1 MKKLSELYL
10 ESFDSNPGNSLD
22 CLGVSNHYTPINNI
36 LIAIRNLICCR
47 LGVIAEPGEDGVSIK
62 LHSSRFIDEE
72 SINSVLFD
80 RIDRFT
86 SLDSYIR
93 MQGLTKRT
101 IVDLGAYKVV
111 YYSPEDIKQAE
122 NPEAMAQ
129 VTDVDIEPTA
139 ECLKTIKT
147 ILEEQ
152 QSEDTNEDTSEDTI
166 NWNDI
171 LGNED
176 KNVAAA
182 LFYDKIKNKIDLPE
196 NYYVKAT
203 KDANDNKC
211 VAIRKKYE
219 FRKPFGEKIE
229 KIKSIIN
236 IYSPENI
243 WVSGYQDCITLSEID
258 SSIIEKVL
266 EIINAQ
272 KTDDNCTFTLIVK
285 QAEEPQEPQQKED
298 ELENE

>member
-36 LIAIRNLICCR
+36 LIAIRNLICYR
-47 LGVIAEPGEDGVSIK
+47 LGIIAEPGEDEVSIK
-62 LHSSRFIDEE
+62 LHSSRFTDEE
-72 SINSVLFD
+72 SINAMLYD
-80 RIDRFT
+80 KIDRFT

-101 IVDLGAYKVV
+101 IVDLGSYKVV

-122 NPEAMAQ
+122 NPELMAQ
-129 VTDVDIEPTA
+129 VPDMDIEPTT
-139 ECLKTIKT
+139 ECLENIKT

-152 QSEDTNEDTSEDTI
+152 QDNDKVD
-166 NWNDI
+166 WVDI

-182 LFYDKIKNKIDLPE
+182 LFLDKIKNKIDLPE
-196 NYYVKAT
+196 NYYIKAT

-219 FRKPFGEKIE
+219 FRKPFDEKIE
-229 KIKSIIN
+229 KVKSIIN
-236 IYSPENI
+236 IYAPDNI
-243 WVSGYQDCITLSEID
+243 WVSGYQDCITLSDID
-258 SSIIEKVL
+258 SDIIEKVL

-272 KTDDNCTFTLIVK
+272 KTDDNCIFTLISK
-285 QAEEPQEPQQKED
+285 QVEEPQHEND
-298 ELENE
+298 DLENE

>member
-1 MKKLSELYL
+1 MKKLSDLYL

-47 LGVIAEPGEDGVSIK
+47 LGIIAEPGEDEVSIK

-72 SINSVLFD
+72 SINAMLYD
-80 RIDRFT
+80 KIDRFT

-101 IVDLGAYKVV
+101 IVDLGSYKVV

-122 NPEAMAQ
+122 NPEVMAQ
-129 VTDVDIEPTA
+129 VPDVDIEPTT
-139 ECLKTIKT
+139 ECLKNIKT

-152 QSEDTNEDTSEDTI
+152 QD
-166 NWNDI
+166 NDKVDWVEI

-182 LFYDKIKNKIDLPE
+182 LFLDKIKNKIDLPE
-196 NYYVKAT
+196 NYYIKAT

-219 FRKPFGEKIE
+219 FRKPFDEKIE
-229 KIKSIIN
+229 KVKSIIN
-236 IYSPENI
+236 IYSPDNI
-243 WVSGYQDCITLSEID
+243 WVSGYQDCITLSDTD
-258 SSIIEKVL
+258 SRIIEKVL
-266 EIINAQ
+266 NLINAQ
-272 KTDDNCTFTLIVK
+272 KTDDNCIFTLISK
-285 QAEEPQEPQQKED
+285 QDEEPKGKD
-298 ELENE
+298 DDLENE

>member
-36 LIAIRNLICCR
+36 LIAIRNLLCFR
-47 LGVIAEPGEDGVSIK
+47 LGVIAEPGEDEVSIK
-62 LHSSRFIDEE
+62 LHSSKFTDEN
-72 SINSVLFD
+72 SINAILYD
-80 RIDRFT
+80 KIDRFT

-101 IVDLGAYKVV
+101 IVDLGSYKVV

-122 NPEAMAQ
+122 NPELMAQ
-129 VTDVDIEPTA
+129 VPDVDIEPTT
-139 ECLKTIKT
+139 ESLKAIKA

-152 QSEDTNEDTSEDTI
+152 QDDYATD
-166 NWNDI
+166 WVDI
-171 LGNED
+171 LSNED

-182 LFYDKIKNKIDLPE
+182 LFYEKIKNKVDLPE
-196 NYYVKAT
+196 NYYYVKAT

-229 KIKSIIN
+229 KVKSLIN
-236 IYSPENI
+236 IYSPDNI
-243 WVSGYQDCITLSEID
+243 WVSGYQDCITLSDTD
-258 SSIIEKVL
+258 SRIIEKVL
-266 EIINAQ
+266 NLINAQ
-272 KTDDNCTFTLIVK
+272 KTDDCCKFTLTVTK
-285 QAEEPQEPQQKED
+285 DEEPKED
-298 ELENE
+298 ENLETE

>member
-1 MKKLSELYL
+1 MKKLSDLYL

-47 LGVIAEPGEDGVSIK
+47 LGIIAEPGEDEVSIK
-62 LHSSRFIDEE
+62 LHSSRFTDEE
-72 SINSVLFD
+72 SINAMLYD
-80 RIDRFT
+80 KIDRFT

-101 IVDLGAYKVV
+101 IVDLGSYKVV

-122 NPEAMAQ
+122 NPEVMAQ
-129 VTDVDIEPTA
+129 VPDVDIEPTT
-139 ECLKTIKT
+139 ECLETINT

-152 QSEDTNEDTSEDTI
+152 QD
-166 NWNDI
+166 NDKVDWIEI

-182 LFYDKIKNKIDLPE
+182 LFLDKIKNKIDLPE

-211 VAIRKKYE
+211 VAIRKKYD
-219 FRKPFGEKIE
+219 FRKPFDEKIE
-229 KIKSIIN
+229 KVKSIIN

-243 WVSGYQDCITLSEID
+243 WISGYQDCITLSDTD
-258 SSIIEKVL
+258 SNIIEKVL
-266 EIINAQ
+266 NLINAQ
-272 KTDDNCTFTLIVK
+272 KTDDNCIFTLILK
-285 QAEEPQEPQQKED
+285 QDEEPKGKD
-298 ELENE
+298 DDLENE

>member
-47 LGVIAEPGEDGVSIK
+47 LGIIAEPGEDEVSIK
-62 LHSSRFIDEE
+62 LHSSRFTDEE
-72 SINSVLFD
+72 SINAMLYD
-80 RIDRFT
+80 KIDRFT

-101 IVDLGAYKVV
+101 IVDLGSYKVV

-122 NPEAMAQ
+122 NPEVMAQ
-129 VTDVDIEPTA
+129 VPDVDIEPTT
-139 ECLKTIKT
+139 ECLENIKT

-152 QSEDTNEDTSEDTI
+152 QENDKVD
-166 NWNDI
+166 WVDI

-182 LFYDKIKNKIDLPE
+182 LFLDKIKNKIDLPE
-196 NYYVKAT
+196 NYYIKAT

-219 FRKPFGEKIE
+219 FRKPFDEKIE
-229 KIKSIIN
+229 KVKSIIN
-236 IYSPENI
+236 IYSPDNI
-243 WVSGYQDCITLSEID
+243 WVSGYQDCITLSDTD
-258 SSIIEKVL
+258 SKIIEKVL
-266 EIINAQ
+266 DIINAQ
-272 KTDDNCTFTLIVK
+272 KTDDNCIFTLISK
-285 QAEEPQEPQQKED
+285 QDEEPKGKD
-298 ELENE
+298 DDLENE

>member
-47 LGVIAEPGEDGVSIK
+47 LGIIAEPGEDEVSIK
-62 LHSSRFIDEE
+62 LHSSKFTDEE
-72 SINSVLFD
+72 SINAMLYD
-80 RIDRFT
+80 KIDRFT

-101 IVDLGAYKVV
+101 IVDLGSYKVV

-122 NPEAMAQ
+122 NPEVMAQ
-129 VTDVDIEPTA
+129 VPDVDIEPTT
-139 ECLKTIKT
+139 ECLETIKT

-152 QSEDTNEDTSEDTI
+152 QD
-166 NWNDI
+166 NDKVDWIEI
-171 LGNED
+171 LGDED

-182 LFYDKIKNKIDLPE
+182 LFFDKIKNKVDLPG

-219 FRKPFGEKIE
+219 FRKPFDEKIE
-229 KIKSIIN
+229 KVKSIIN
-236 IYSPENI
+236 IYSPDNI
-243 WVSGYQDCITLSEID
+243 WVSGYQDCITLSDTD
-258 SSIIEKVL
+258 SRIIEKVL
-266 EIINAQ
+266 NLINAQ
-272 KTDDNCTFTLIVK
+272 KTDDNCKFTLIIK
-285 QAEEPQEPQQKED
+285 QTEEPQQKND
-298 ELENE
+298 DLENE

>member
-47 LGVIAEPGEDGVSIK
+47 LGIIAEPGEDEVSIK
-62 LHSSRFIDEE
+62 LHSSKFTDEE
-72 SINSVLFD
+72 SINAILYD
-80 RIDRFT
+80 KIDRFT

-101 IVDLGAYKVV
+101 IVDLGSYKVV

-122 NPEAMAQ
+122 NPEVMAQ
-129 VTDVDIEPTA
+129 VPDVDIEPTT
-139 ECLKTIKT
+139 ECLETIKT

-152 QSEDTNEDTSEDTI
+152 QD
-166 NWNDI
+166 NDKVDWIEI
-171 LGNED
+171 LGDED

-182 LFYDKIKNKIDLPE
+182 LFFDKIKNKVDLPE

-219 FRKPFGEKIE
+219 FRKPFDEKIE
-229 KIKSIIN
+229 KVKSIIN

-243 WVSGYQDCITLSEID
+243 WVSGYQDCITLSDVD
-258 SSIIEKVL
+258 SRIIEKVL
-266 EIINAQ
+266 NLINAQ
-272 KTDDNCTFTLIVK
+272 KTDDKCKFTLVVK
-285 QAEEPQEPQQKED
+285 QDEEPKD
-298 ELENE
+298 KDDDLENE

>member
-47 LGVIAEPGEDGVSIK
+47 LGIIAEPGEDEVSIK
-62 LHSSRFIDEE
+62 LHSSRFTDEE
-72 SINSVLFD
+72 SINAMLYD
-80 RIDRFT
+80 KIDRFT

-101 IVDLGAYKVV
+101 IVDLGSYKVV

-122 NPEAMAQ
+122 NPEVMAQ
-129 VTDVDIEPTA
+129 VPDVDIEPTT
-139 ECLKTIKT
+139 ECLENIKT

-152 QSEDTNEDTSEDTI
+152 QDNYKVDWVE
-166 NWNDI
+166 I

-182 LFYDKIKNKIDLPE
+182 LFLDKIKNKIDLPE
-196 NYYVKAT
+196 NYYIKAT

-219 FRKPFGEKIE
+219 FRKPFDEKIE
-229 KIKSIIN
+229 KVKSIIN
-236 IYSPENI
+236 IYSPDNI
-243 WVSGYQDCITLSEID
+243 WVSGYQDCITLSDTD
-258 SSIIEKVL
+258 SKIIEKVL
-266 EIINAQ
+266 DIINAQ
-272 KTDDNCTFTLIVK
+272 KTDDNCIFTLISK
-285 QAEEPQEPQQKED
+285 QDEEPKGKD
-298 ELENE
+298 DDLENE

>member
-36 LIAIRNLICCR
+36 LIAIRNLLCYR
-47 LGVIAEPGEDGVSIK
+47 LGVIAEPGEDEVSIK
-62 LHSSRFIDEE
+62 LHSSKFTDEN
-72 SINSVLFD
+72 SINAILYD
-80 RIDRFT
+80 KIDRFT

-101 IVDLGAYKVV
+101 IVDLGSYKVV

-122 NPEAMAQ
+122 NPELMAQ
-129 VTDVDIEPTA
+129 VPDVDIEPTT
-139 ECLKTIKT
+139 ESLKAIKA

-152 QSEDTNEDTSEDTI
+152 QDDSTDWI
-166 NWNDI
+166 DI
-171 LGNED
+171 LSNDD

-182 LFYDKIKNKIDLPE
+182 LFYEKIKNKVDLPE

-229 KIKSIIN
+229 KVKSLIN
-236 IYSPENI
+236 IYSPDNI
-243 WVSGYQDCITLSEID
+243 WVSGYQDCITLSNTD
-258 SSIIEKVL
+258 SRIIEKVL
-266 EIINAQ
+266 NLINAQ
-272 KTDDNCTFTLIVK
+272 KTDDCCKFTLTVTK
-285 QAEEPQEPQQKED
+285 DEEPKED
-298 ELENE
+298 ENLETE

>member
-36 LIAIRNLICCR
+36 LIAIRNLLCCR
-47 LGVIAEPGEDGVSIK
+47 LGVIAEPGEDEVSIK
-62 LHSSRFIDEE
+62 LHSSKFTDEN
-72 SINSVLFD
+72 SINAILYD
-80 RIDRFT
+80 KIDRFT

-101 IVDLGAYKVV
+101 IVDLGSYKVV

-122 NPEAMAQ
+122 NPELMAQ
-129 VTDVDIEPTA
+129 VPDVDIEPTT
-139 ECLKTIKT
+139 ESLKAIKA

-152 QSEDTNEDTSEDTI
+152 QDDYATD
-166 NWNDI
+166 WVDI
-171 LGNED
+171 LSNED

-182 LFYDKIKNKIDLPE
+182 LFYEKIKNKVDLPE

-229 KIKSIIN
+229 KVKSLIN
-236 IYSPENI
+236 IYSPDNI
-243 WVSGYQDCITLSEID
+243 WVSGYQDCITLSDTD
-258 SSIIEKVL
+258 SRIIEKVL
-266 EIINAQ
+266 NLINAQ
-272 KTDDNCTFTLIVK
+272 KTDDCCKFTLTVSK
-285 QAEEPQEPQQKED
+285 DEEPKED
-298 ELENE
+298 ENLETE

>member
-22 CLGVSNHYTPINNI
+22 CLGVSNHYTPINHI

-47 LGVIAEPGEDGVSIK
+47 LGIIAEPGEDEVSIK
-62 LHSSRFIDEE
+62 LHSSKFTDEE
-72 SINSVLFD
+72 SINAMLYD
-80 RIDRFT
+80 KIDRFT

-101 IVDLGAYKVV
+101 IVDLGSYKVV

-122 NPEAMAQ
+122 NPEVMAQ
-129 VTDVDIEPTA
+129 IPDVDIEPTT
-139 ECLKTIKT
+139 ECLETIKT

-152 QSEDTNEDTSEDTI
+152 QDNDKVDWI
-166 NWNDI
+166 DI
-171 LGNED
+171 LGTED

-229 KIKSIIN
+229 KVKSIIN
-236 IYSPENI
+236 IYSPDNI
-243 WVSGYQDCITLSEID
+243 WVSGYQDCITLSDTD
-258 SSIIEKVL
+258 SKIIEKVL
-266 EIINAQ
+266 NLINAQ
-272 KTDDNCTFTLIVK
+272 KTDDNCKFTLIVK
-285 QAEEPQEPQQKED
+285 QTEEPQQKND
-298 ELENE
+298 DLENE

>member
-47 LGVIAEPGEDGVSIK
+47 LGIIAEPGEDEVSIK
-62 LHSSRFIDEE
+62 LHSSKFTDEE
-72 SINSVLFD
+72 SINAILYD
-80 RIDRFT
+80 KIDRFT

-101 IVDLGAYKVV
+101 IVDLGSYKVV

-122 NPEAMAQ
+122 NPEVMAQ
-129 VTDVDIEPTA
+129 VPDVDIEPTT
-139 ECLKTIKT
+139 ECLETIKT

-152 QSEDTNEDTSEDTI
+152 QD
-166 NWNDI
+166 NDKVDWIEI
-171 LGNED
+171 LDDED

-182 LFYDKIKNKIDLPE
+182 LFFDKIKNKVDLPE

-219 FRKPFGEKIE
+219 FRKPFDEKIE
-229 KIKSIIN
+229 KVKSIIN

-243 WVSGYQDCITLSEID
+243 WVSGYQDCITLSDVD
-258 SSIIEKVL
+258 SKIIEKVL
-266 EIINAQ
+266 DIINAQ
-272 KTDDNCTFTLIVK
+272 KTDDKCKFTLVAK
-285 QAEEPQEPQQKED
+285 QDEEPKD
-298 ELENE
+298 KDDDLENE

>member
-10 ESFDSNPGNSLD
+10 ESFDSNPGNSLN

-47 LGVIAEPGEDGVSIK
+47 LGIIAEPGEDEVSIK
-62 LHSSRFIDEE
+62 LHSSRFTDEE
-72 SINSVLFD
+72 SINAMLYD
-80 RIDRFT
+80 KIDRFT

-101 IVDLGAYKVV
+101 IVDLGSYKVV

-122 NPEAMAQ
+122 NPEVMAQ
-129 VTDVDIEPTA
+129 VPDVDIEPTT
-139 ECLKTIKT
+139 ECLENIKT

-152 QSEDTNEDTSEDTI
+152 QD
-166 NWNDI
+166 NDKVDWIEI

-182 LFYDKIKNKIDLPE
+182 LFLDKIKNKIDLPE
-196 NYYVKAT
+196 NYYIKAT

-219 FRKPFGEKIE
+219 FRKPFDEKIE
-229 KIKSIIN
+229 KVKSIIN

-243 WVSGYQDCITLSEID
+243 WVSGYQDCITLSDTD
-258 SSIIEKVL
+258 SRIIEKVL
-266 EIINAQ
+266 NLINAQ
-272 KTDDNCTFTLIVK
+272 KTDDNCIFTLISK
-285 QAEEPQEPQQKED
+285 QDEEPKGKD
-298 ELENE
+298 DDLENE

>member
-47 LGVIAEPGEDGVSIK
+47 LGIIAEPGEDEVSIK
-62 LHSSRFIDEE
+62 LHSSRFTDEE
-72 SINSVLFD
+72 SINAMLYD
-80 RIDRFT
+80 KIDRFT

-101 IVDLGAYKVV
+101 IVDLGSYKVV

-122 NPEAMAQ
+122 NPEVMAQ
-129 VTDVDIEPTA
+129 VPDVDIEPTT
-139 ECLKTIKT
+139 ECLENIKT

-152 QSEDTNEDTSEDTI
+152 QD
-166 NWNDI
+166 NDKVDWIEI

-182 LFYDKIKNKIDLPE
+182 LFLDKIKNKIDLPE
-196 NYYVKAT
+196 NYYIKAT

-219 FRKPFGEKIE
+219 FRKPFDEKIE
-229 KIKSIIN
+229 KVKSIIN
-236 IYSPENI
+236 IYSPDNI
-243 WVSGYQDCITLSEID
+243 WVSGYQDCITLSDTD
-258 SSIIEKVL
+258 SRIIEKVL
-266 EIINAQ
+266 NLINAQ
-272 KTDDNCTFTLIVK
+272 KTDDNCIFTLISK
-285 QAEEPQEPQQKED
+285 QDEEPKGKD
-298 ELENE
+298 DDLENE

>member
-47 LGVIAEPGEDGVSIK
+47 LGIIAEPGEDEVSIK
-62 LHSSRFIDEE
+62 LHSSKFIDEE
-72 SINSVLFD
+72 SINAILYD
-80 RIDRFT
+80 KIDRFT

-101 IVDLGAYKVV
+101 IVDLGSYKVV

-122 NPEAMAQ
+122 NPEVMAQ
-129 VTDVDIEPTA
+129 VPDVDIEPTT
-139 ECLKTIKT
+139 ECLETIKT

-152 QSEDTNEDTSEDTI
+152 QDNDKVDWI
-166 NWNDI
+166 DI

-229 KIKSIIN
+229 KVKSIIN
-236 IYSPENI
+236 IYSPDNI
-243 WVSGYQDCITLSEID
+243 WVSGYQDCITLSDID
-258 SSIIEKVL
+258 SRIIEKVL
-266 EIINAQ
+266 NLINAQ
-272 KTDDNCTFTLIVK
+272 KTDDNCKFTLIVK
-285 QAEEPQEPQQKED
+285 QAEEPQQKND
-298 ELENE
+298 DLENE

>member
-47 LGVIAEPGEDGVSIK
+47 LGIIAEPGEDEVSIK
-62 LHSSRFIDEE
+62 LHSSKFTDEE
-72 SINSVLFD
+72 SINAMLYD
-80 RIDRFT
+80 KIDRFT

-101 IVDLGAYKVV
+101 IVDLGSYKVV

-122 NPEAMAQ
+122 NPEVMAQ
-129 VTDVDIEPTA
+129 VPDVDIEPTT
-139 ECLKTIKT
+139 ECLETIKT

-152 QSEDTNEDTSEDTI
+152 QDNDKVDWI
-166 NWNDI
+166 DI

-196 NYYVKAT
+196 NYYYVKAT

-229 KIKSIIN
+229 KVKSIIN
-236 IYSPENI
+236 IYSPDNI
-243 WVSGYQDCITLSEID
+243 WVSGYQDCITLSDTD
-258 SSIIEKVL
+258 SRIIEKVL
-266 EIINAQ
+266 NLINAQ
-272 KTDDNCTFTLIVK
+272 KTDDNCKFTLIVK
-285 QAEEPQEPQQKED
+285 QAEEPKQKND
-298 ELENE
+298 DLENE

>member
-1 MKKLSELYL
+1 MKKLSDLYL

-36 LIAIRNLICCR
+36 LIAIRNLICYR
-47 LGVIAEPGEDGVSIK
+47 LGVVAEPGEDEVSIK
-62 LHSSRFIDEE
+62 LHSSKFTDEE
-72 SINSVLFD
+72 SINAILYD

-101 IVDLGAYKVV
+101 IVDLGSYKVV

-122 NPEAMAQ
+122 NPEMMAQ
-129 VTDVDIEPTA
+129 VPDLDIEPTS
-139 ECLKTIKT
+139 ECLENIKT

-152 QSEDTNEDTSEDTI
+152 QD
-166 NWNDI
+166 NDKVDWIEI

-182 LFYDKIKNKIDLPE
+182 LFFDKIKNKVDLPE

-219 FRKPFGEKIE
+219 FRKPFDEKIE
-229 KIKSIIN
+229 KVKSIIN

-243 WVSGYQDCITLSEID
+243 WVSGYQDCITLSDTD
-258 SSIIEKVL
+258 SNIIEKVL
-266 EIINAQ
+266 DIINAQ
-272 KTDDNCTFTLIVK
+272 KTDDKCTFTLVVK
-285 QAEEPQEPQQKED
+285 QDEEPKD
-298 ELENE
+298 KDDDLENE

>member
-47 LGVIAEPGEDGVSIK
+47 LGIIAEPGEDEVSIK
-62 LHSSRFIDEE
+62 LHSSKFTDEE
-72 SINSVLFD
+72 SINAILYD
-80 RIDRFT
+80 KIDRFT

-101 IVDLGAYKVV
+101 IVDLGSYKVV

-122 NPEAMAQ
+122 NPEVMAQ
-129 VTDVDIEPTA
+129 VPDVDIEPTT
-139 ECLKTIKT
+139 ECLETIKT

-152 QSEDTNEDTSEDTI
+152 QDNDKVDWI
-166 NWNDI
+166 DI

-229 KIKSIIN
+229 KVKSIIN
-236 IYSPENI
+236 IYSPDNI
-243 WVSGYQDCITLSEID
+243 WVSGYQDCITLSDTD
-258 SSIIEKVL
+258 SRIIEKVL
-266 EIINAQ
+266 NLINAQ
-272 KTDDNCTFTLIVK
+272 KTDDNCKFTLIVK
-285 QAEEPQEPQQKED
+285 QDEETQQKND
-298 ELENE
+298 DLENE

>member
-22 CLGVSNHYTPINNI
+22 CLGVTNHYTPINNI
-36 LIAIRNLICCR
+36 IVAIRNLICCR

-62 LHSSRFIDEE
+62 LHSSKFTDEE
-72 SINSVLFD
+72 SINALLYD
-80 RIDRFT
+80 KLDRFT

-122 NPEAMAQ
+122 NPEIMAQ
-129 VTDVDIEPTA
+129 VPDVDIEPTT
-139 ECLKTIKT
+139 ECLKNIKA

-152 QSEDTNEDTSEDTI
+152 EDKSV
-166 NWNDI
+166 NWVEIFD
-171 LGNED
+171 NED
-176 KNVAAA
+176 KTVAAA
-182 LFYDKIKNKIDLPE
+182 LFQDKIKDKIELPI

-203 KDANDNKC
+203 KDANNNVC
-211 VAIRKKYE
+211 VAIRKKYD
-219 FRKPFGEKIE
+219 FRKPFGETIE

-236 IYSPENI
+236 IYSPDNI
-243 WVSGYQDCITLSEID
+243 WVPGYQDCIILSEID
-258 SSIIEKVL
+258 KEIIENVL
-266 EIINAQ
+266 AIINA
-272 KTDDNCTFTLIVK
+272 KETDDKCKFTLSL
-285 QAEEPQEPQQKED
+285 PKEKSTINND
-298 ELENE
+298 LEKE

>member
-36 LIAIRNLICCR
+36 LIAIRNLLCCR
-47 LGVIAEPGEDGVSIK
+47 LGVIAEPGEDEVSIK
-62 LHSSRFIDEE
+62 LHSSKFTDEN
-72 SINSVLFD
+72 SINAILYD
-80 RIDRFT
+80 KIDRFT

-101 IVDLGAYKVV
+101 IVDLGSYKVV

-122 NPEAMAQ
+122 NPELMAQ
-129 VTDVDIEPTA
+129 VPDVDIEPTT
-139 ECLKTIKT
+139 ESLKAIKA

-152 QSEDTNEDTSEDTI
+152 QDDYTTD
-166 NWNDI
+166 WVDI
-171 LGNED
+171 LSNDD

-182 LFYDKIKNKIDLPE
+182 LFYEKIKNKVDLPE

-229 KIKSIIN
+229 KVKSLIN
-236 IYSPENI
+236 IYSPDNI
-243 WVSGYQDCITLSEID
+243 WVSGYQDCITLSDTD
-258 SSIIEKVL
+258 SRIIEKVL
-266 EIINAQ
+266 NLINAQ
-272 KTDDNCTFTLIVK
+272 KTDDCCKFTLTVTK
-285 QAEEPQEPQQKED
+285 DEEPKED
-298 ELENE
+298 ENLETE

>member
-47 LGVIAEPGEDGVSIK
+47 LGIIAEPGEDEVSIK
-62 LHSSRFIDEE
+62 LHSSKFTDEE
-72 SINSVLFD
+72 SINAILYD
-80 RIDRFT
+80 KIDRFT

-101 IVDLGAYKVV
+101 IVDLGSYKVV

-122 NPEAMAQ
+122 NPEMMAQ
-129 VTDVDIEPTA
+129 VPDLDIEPTS
-139 ECLKTIKT
+139 ECLETIKT

-152 QSEDTNEDTSEDTI
+152 QDNDKADWI
-166 NWNDI
+166 DI

-203 KDANDNKC
+203 KDVNDNKC

-229 KIKSIIN
+229 KVKSIIN
-236 IYSPENI
+236 IYSPDNI
-243 WVSGYQDCITLSEID
+243 WVSGYQDCITLSDTD
-258 SSIIEKVL
+258 SKIIEKVL
-266 EIINAQ
+266 NLINAQ
-272 KTDDNCTFTLIVK
+272 KNDDNCKFTLIVK
-285 QAEEPQEPQQKED
+285 QTEEPQQKND
-298 ELENE
+298 DLENE

>member
-36 LIAIRNLICCR
+36 LIAIRNLICYR
-47 LGVIAEPGEDGVSIK
+47 LGIIAEIGEDEVSIK
-62 LHSSRFIDEE
+62 LHSSRFTDEE
-72 SINSVLFD
+72 SINAMLYD
-80 RIDRFT
+80 KIDRFT
-86 SLDSYIR
+86 SLDSYIKS
-93 MQGLTKRT
+93 QGLTKRT
-101 IVDLGAYKVV
+101 IVDLGSYKVV

-122 NPEAMAQ
+122 NPEMMAQ
-129 VTDVDIEPTA
+129 VPDTDIEPTN
-139 ECLKTIKT
+139 ECLETIKA

-152 QSEDTNEDTSEDTI
+152 EDNNDV
-166 NWNDI
+166 NWVEI
-171 LGNED
+171 LDNED

-219 FRKPFGEKIE
+219 FRKPFDDKIE

-236 IYSPENI
+236 IYSPEHI
-243 WVSGYQDCITLSEID
+243 WVSGYQDCITLSDTD
-258 SSIIEKVL
+258 SKIIEKVL
-266 EIINAQ
+266 DLINAQ
-272 KTDDNCTFTLIVK
+272 KTDDNCKFTLITK
-285 QAEEPQEPQQKED
+285 QDEEPKD
-298 ELENE
+298 DKDDDLENE

>member
-22 CLGVSNHYTPINNI
+22 CIGVSNHYTPINNI

-47 LGVIAEPGEDGVSIK
+47 LGIIAEPGEDEVSIK
-62 LHSSRFIDEE
+62 LHSSKFTDEE
-72 SINSVLFD
+72 SILAMLYD
-80 RIDRFT
+80 KIDRFT
-86 SLDSYIR
+86 SLDSYIKA
-93 MQGLTKRT
+93 QGLTKRT
-101 IVDLGAYKVV
+101 IVDLGSYKVV

-129 VTDVDIEPTA
+129 VPDVDIEPTV
-139 ECLKTIKT
+139 ES
-147 ILEEQ
+147 LEAINAIIAEQ
-152 QSEDTNEDTSEDTI
+152 QDNETDWIEILS
-166 NWNDI
+166 ND
-171 LGNED
+171 D

-182 LFYDKIKNKIDLPE
+182 LFYEKLKHKVELPE

-203 KDANDNKC
+203 KDANNNIC

-219 FRKPFGEKIE
+219 FRKPFDEKID

-243 WVSGYQDCITLSEID
+243 WVSGYQKCITLSETD
-258 SSIIEKVL
+258 KNIIEKVL
-266 EIINAQ
+266 ELINAQ
-272 KTDDNCTFTLIVK
+272 KTDDVCKFKLNK
-285 QAEEPQEPQQKED
+285 EEVIKKEED
-298 ELENE
+298 DDDLEEE

>member
-47 LGVIAEPGEDGVSIK
+47 LGIIAEPGEDEVSIK
-62 LHSSRFIDEE
+62 LHSSKFTDEE
-72 SINSVLFD
+72 SINAMLYD
-80 RIDRFT
+80 KIDRFT

-101 IVDLGAYKVV
+101 IVDLGSYKVV

-122 NPEAMAQ
+122 NPEMMAQ
-129 VTDVDIEPTA
+129 VPDVDIEPTT
-139 ECLKTIKT
+139 ECLETIKT

-152 QSEDTNEDTSEDTI
+152 QDNDKVDWI
-166 NWNDI
+166 DI

-196 NYYVKAT
+196 NYYYVKAT

-229 KIKSIIN
+229 KVKSIIN
-236 IYSPENI
+236 IYSPDNI
-243 WVSGYQDCITLSEID
+243 WVSGYQDCITLSDTD
-258 SSIIEKVL
+258 SRIIEKAL
-266 EIINAQ
+266 NLINAQ
-272 KTDDNCTFTLIVK
+272 KTDDNCKFTLIAK
-285 QAEEPQEPQQKED
+285 QTEEPQQKND
-298 ELENE
+298 DLENE

>member
-47 LGVIAEPGEDGVSIK
+47 LGIIAEPGEDEVSIK
-62 LHSSRFIDEE
+62 LHSSKFTDED
-72 SINSVLFD
+72 SINAMLYD
-80 RIDRFT
+80 KIDRFT

-101 IVDLGAYKVV
+101 IVDLGSYKVV

-122 NPEAMAQ
+122 NPEVMAQ
-129 VTDVDIEPTA
+129 VPDVDIEPTT
-139 ECLKTIKT
+139 ECLENIKT

-152 QSEDTNEDTSEDTI
+152 QDNDKVD
-166 NWNDI
+166 WVDI

-182 LFYDKIKNKIDLPE
+182 LFLDKIKNKIDLPE

-211 VAIRKKYE
+211 VAIRKKYD
-219 FRKPFGEKIE
+219 FRKPFDEKIE
-229 KIKSIIN
+229 KVKSIIN

-243 WVSGYQDCITLSEID
+243 WVSGYQDCITLSDID
-258 SSIIEKVL
+258 SKIIEKVL
-266 EIINAQ
+266 DIINAQ
-272 KTDDNCTFTLIVK
+272 KTDDNCKFTLIVK
-285 QAEEPQEPQQKED
+285 QTEEPQHKND
-298 ELENE
+298 DLENE

>member
-47 LGVIAEPGEDGVSIK
+47 LGIIAEPGEDEVSIK
-62 LHSSRFIDEE
+62 LHSSKFTDEE
-72 SINSVLFD
+72 SINAILYD
-80 RIDRFT
+80 KIDRFT

-101 IVDLGAYKVV
+101 IVDLGSYKVV

-122 NPEAMAQ
+122 NPEVMAQ
-129 VTDVDIEPTA
+129 VPDVDIEPTT
-139 ECLKTIKT
+139 ECLETIKT

-152 QSEDTNEDTSEDTI
+152 QDNDKVDWI
-166 NWNDI
+166 DI

-196 NYYVKAT
+196 NYYYVKAT

-229 KIKSIIN
+229 KVKSIIN
-236 IYSPENI
+236 IYSPDNI
-243 WVSGYQDCITLSEID
+243 WVSGYQDCITLSDTD
-258 SSIIEKVL
+258 SRIIEKVL
-266 EIINAQ
+266 NLINAQ
-272 KTDDNCTFTLIVK
+272 KTDDNCNFKLIVK
-285 QAEEPQEPQQKED
+285 QSEEHKQKND
-298 ELENE
+298 DL

>member
-47 LGVIAEPGEDGVSIK
+47 LGIIAEPGEDEVSIK
-62 LHSSRFIDEE
+62 LHSSKFTDEE
-72 SINSVLFD
+72 SINAILYD
-80 RIDRFT
+80 KIDRFT

-101 IVDLGAYKVV
+101 IVDLGSYKVV

-122 NPEAMAQ
+122 NPEVMAQ
-129 VTDVDIEPTA
+129 VPDVDIEPTT
-139 ECLKTIKT
+139 ECLETIKT

-152 QSEDTNEDTSEDTI
+152 QDNDKVDWI
-166 NWNDI
+166 DI

-196 NYYVKAT
+196 NYYYVKAT

-219 FRKPFGEKIE
+219 FRKP
-229 KIKSIIN
+229 
-236 IYSPENI
+236 
-243 WVSGYQDCITLSEID
+243 
-258 SSIIEKVL
+258 
-266 EIINAQ
+266 
-272 KTDDNCTFTLIVK
+272 
-285 QAEEPQEPQQKED
+285 
-298 ELENE
+298 

>member
-47 LGVIAEPGEDGVSIK
+47 LGIIAEPGEDEVSIK
-62 LHSSRFIDEE
+62 LHSSKFTDEE
-72 SINSVLFD
+72 SINAILYD
-80 RIDRFT
+80 KIDRFT

-101 IVDLGAYKVV
+101 IVDLGSYKVV

-122 NPEAMAQ
+122 NPEVMAQ
-129 VTDVDIEPTA
+129 VPDVDIEPTT
-139 ECLKTIKT
+139 ECLETIKT

-152 QSEDTNEDTSEDTI
+152 QD
-166 NWNDI
+166 NDKVDWIEI
-171 LGNED
+171 LDDED

-182 LFYDKIKNKIDLPE
+182 LFFDKIKNKVDLPE

-219 FRKPFGEKIE
+219 FRKPFDEKIE
-229 KIKSIIN
+229 KVKSIIN

-243 WVSGYQDCITLSEID
+243 WVSGYQDCITLSDVD
-258 SSIIEKVL
+258 SNIIEKVL
-266 EIINAQ
+266 DIINAQ
-272 KTDDNCTFTLIVK
+272 KTDDKCKFTLVVK
-285 QAEEPQEPQQKED
+285 QDEEPKD
-298 ELENE
+298 KDDDLENE

>member
-47 LGVIAEPGEDGVSIK
+47 LGIIAEPGEDEVSIK
-62 LHSSRFIDEE
+62 LHSSKFTDEE
-72 SINSVLFD
+72 SINAILYD
-80 RIDRFT
+80 KIDRFT

-101 IVDLGAYKVV
+101 IVDLGSYKVV

-122 NPEAMAQ
+122 NPEVMAQ
-129 VTDVDIEPTA
+129 VPDVDIEPTT
-139 ECLKTIKT
+139 ECLEAIKT

-152 QSEDTNEDTSEDTI
+152 QD
-166 NWNDI
+166 NDKVDWIEI
-171 LGNED
+171 LGDED

-182 LFYDKIKNKIDLPE
+182 LFFDKIKNKVDLPE

-219 FRKPFGEKIE
+219 FRKPFDEKIE
-229 KIKSIIN
+229 KVKSIIN

-243 WVSGYQDCITLSEID
+243 WVSGYQDCITLSDVD
-258 SSIIEKVL
+258 SKIIEKVL
-266 EIINAQ
+266 DIINAQ
-272 KTDDNCTFTLIVK
+272 KTDDKCKFTLVVK
-285 QAEEPQEPQQKED
+285 QDEEPKD
-298 ELENE
+298 KDDDLENE

>member
-47 LGVIAEPGEDGVSIK
+47 LGIIAEPGEDEVSIK
-62 LHSSRFIDEE
+62 LHSSKFTDEE
-72 SINSVLFD
+72 SINAILYD
-80 RIDRFT
+80 KIDRFT

-101 IVDLGAYKVV
+101 IVDLGSYKVV

-122 NPEAMAQ
+122 NPEVMAQ
-129 VTDVDIEPTA
+129 VPDVDIEPTT
-139 ECLKTIKT
+139 ECLETIKT

-152 QSEDTNEDTSEDTI
+152 QD
-166 NWNDI
+166 NDKVDWIEI
-171 LGNED
+171 LDDED

-182 LFYDKIKNKIDLPE
+182 LFFDKIKNKVDLPE

-219 FRKPFGEKIE
+219 FRKPFDEKIE
-229 KIKSIIN
+229 KVKSIIN

-243 WVSGYQDCITLSEID
+243 WVSGYQDCITLSDVD
-258 SSIIEKVL
+258 SKIIEKVL
-266 EIINAQ
+266 DIINAQ
-272 KTDDNCTFTLIVK
+272 KTDDKCKFTLVVK
-285 QAEEPQEPQQKED
+285 QDEEPKD
-298 ELENE
+298 KDDDLENE

>member
-47 LGVIAEPGEDGVSIK
+47 LGIIAEPGEDEVSIK
-62 LHSSRFIDEE
+62 LHSSKFTDEE
-72 SINSVLFD
+72 SINAILYD
-80 RIDRFT
+80 KIDRFT

-101 IVDLGAYKVV
+101 IVDLGSYKVV

-122 NPEAMAQ
+122 NPEVMAQ
-129 VTDVDIEPTA
+129 VPDVDIEPTT
-139 ECLKTIKT
+139 ECLETIKT

-152 QSEDTNEDTSEDTI
+152 QD
-166 NWNDI
+166 NDKVDWIEI
-171 LGNED
+171 LDDED

-182 LFYDKIKNKIDLPE
+182 LFFDKIKNKVDLPE

-219 FRKPFGEKIE
+219 FRKPFDEKIE
-229 KIKSIIN
+229 KVKSIIN

-243 WVSGYQDCITLSEID
+243 WVSGYQDCITLSDVD
-258 SSIIEKVL
+258 SKIIEKVL
-266 EIINAQ
+266 DIINAQ
-272 KTDDNCTFTLIVK
+272 KTDDKCKFTLVVK
-285 QAEEPQEPQQKED
+285 QDEEPKQKND
-298 ELENE
+298 DLENE

>member
-10 ESFDSNPGNSLD
+10 ESFNSNPGNSLD

-36 LIAIRNLICCR
+36 LIAIRNLLCCR
-47 LGVIAEPGEDGVSIK
+47 LGVIAEPGEDEVSIK
-62 LHSSRFIDEE
+62 LHSSKFTDEN
-72 SINSVLFD
+72 SINAILYD
-80 RIDRFT
+80 KIDRFT

-101 IVDLGAYKVV
+101 IVDLGSYKVV

-122 NPEAMAQ
+122 NPELMAQ
-129 VTDVDIEPTA
+129 VPDVDIEPTT
-139 ECLKTIKT
+139 ESLKAIKA

-152 QSEDTNEDTSEDTI
+152 QDDYATD
-166 NWNDI
+166 WVDI
-171 LGNED
+171 LSNED

-182 LFYDKIKNKIDLPE
+182 LFYEKIKNKVDLPE
-196 NYYVKAT
+196 NYYYVKAT

-229 KIKSIIN
+229 KVKSLIN
-236 IYSPENI
+236 IYSPDNI
-243 WVSGYQDCITLSEID
+243 WVSGYQDCITLSDTD
-258 SSIIEKVL
+258 SRIIEKVL
-266 EIINAQ
+266 NLINAQ
-272 KTDDNCTFTLIVK
+272 KTDDCCKFTLTVTK
-285 QAEEPQEPQQKED
+285 DEEPKED
-298 ELENE
+298 ENLETE